1 MTDQLTLGE
10 HLKQAGM
17 ARADEAEPNE
27 WKARADQAI
36 VHLAQLGHPFSA
48 EDVRAICGDPEHVN
62 AFGSRLAYAAKR
74 GIIRPFG
81 FEEATRPSRH
91 RAVLRIWIG
100 A

>member
-1 MTDQLTLGE
+1 MTGQLTLGE
-10 HLKQAGM
+10 VLKSAGM
-17 ARADEAEPNE
+17 ARADEAEPEE

-36 VHLAQLGHPFSA
+36 ARLAALGKPFTA

-62 AFGSRLAYAAKR
+62 AFGSRLAYAARK
-74 GIIRPFG
+74 GIIRSVG
-81 FEEATRPSRH
+81 FEEAERPSRH